1 MYTPESQS
9 SLYKSKGER
18 YTIDTLEESVFF
30 HHVFVDISVSQ
41 KFSQRAPLM
50 YISYICVKV
59 LSQNGFYLCFSD
71 NFGLIQQAKMK
82 AWG

>member
-18 YTIDTLEESVFF
+18 YTIDTLEKSVFF
-30 HHVFVDISVSQ
+30 HHVSQ